1 MGGAATGWDERE
13 HQLLGFEPLGS
24 RLRPPRAQVEL
35 VRRNALVETLQ
46 QTTASLV
53 LVSALAGAGKRTVL
67 AQWTREDL
75 RPTAR

>member
-13 HQLLGFEPLGS
+13 HQLLGFTPLGS

-35 VRRNALVETLQ
+35 VRRSTLVETLLK
-46 QTTASLV
+46 TTSSLV
-53 LVSALAGAGKRTVL
+53 LVSALTGAGRSTAL
-67 AQWTREDL
+67 AQRMREDP